1 MSAGLGAPQREE
13 RKLCPAEEEEEEGKV
28 LGVLTGL
35 WEEHWDRLELARK
48 EAEAAQLGGHLQ
60 REFPVHLHPFLIP
73 CGFGTQSSLAELRL

>member
-1 MSAGLGAPQREE
+1 M
-13 RKLCPAEEEEEEGKV
+13 
-28 LGVLTGL
+28 LTGL